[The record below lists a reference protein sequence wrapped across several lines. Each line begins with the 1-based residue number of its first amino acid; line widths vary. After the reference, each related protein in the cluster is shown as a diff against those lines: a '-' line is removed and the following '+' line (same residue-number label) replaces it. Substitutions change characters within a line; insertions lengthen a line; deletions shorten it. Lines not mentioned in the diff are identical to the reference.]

1 MLNLKTYIIIGN
13 YIKIENGSSWSTI
26 LVICK
31 MEMRRV
37 LRQKAH
43 NLGDRFSFLL
53 KKGLLKYIYVTQ
65 IHRTNEY
72 FGIMF

>member
-1 MLNLKTYIIIGN
+1 MLNLKTYLIIGN

-31 MEMRRV
+31 IEMRRV
-37 LRQKAH
+37 LRQEAH

-53 KKGLLKYIYVTQ
+53 KKGLLKYIYVSDLNT
-65 IHRTNEY
+65 
-72 FGIMF
+72 